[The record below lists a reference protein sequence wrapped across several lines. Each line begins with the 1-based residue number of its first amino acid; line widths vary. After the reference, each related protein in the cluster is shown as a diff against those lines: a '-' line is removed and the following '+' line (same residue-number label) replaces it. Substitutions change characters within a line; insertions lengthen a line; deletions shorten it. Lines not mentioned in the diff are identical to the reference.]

1 MEEEVSIEVKILKR
15 GEESL
20 LSNCADGVF
29 DRAIIDKRAKEFA
42 EDPRHHLAIAFDGD
56 LIVGMASAVHYI
68 HPDKEPELWINEV
81 GVTPAYH
88 KRGIG
93 KKLMAAILDQGKELG
108 CGEAWVLTDRSNEAS
123 NKLYSSTGGR
133 VDSQDTVMYTFF
145 LNREREA
152 SDPQN

>member
-1 MEEEVSIEVKILKR
+1 MEEEASVEVRVLKR

-29 DRAIIDKRAKEFA
+29 DHAIIGKRAKEFV

-56 LIVGMASAVHYI
+56 LIVGMASAVHYV

-81 GVTPAYH
+81 GVAPAYH
-88 KRGIG
+88 KRGVG

-108 CGEAWVLTDRSNEAS
+108 CKEAWALTDRNNEAS
-123 NKLYSSTGGR
+123 NKLYSSAGGKA
-133 VDSQDTVMYTFF
+133 DSQDTVMYTFF
-145 LNREREA
+145 LNR
-152 SDPQN
+152 DK